1 MTVELESQRS
11 SVINAEKK
19 QRKFDQLLAE
29 EKAVSE
35 RWGINRNQRKE
46 KKKWMKPFPC

>member
-1 MTVELESQRS
+1 MTVELESQRANVS
-11 SVINAEKK
+11 NAEKK

-35 RWGINRNQRKE
+35 RYVICTW
-46 KKKWMKPFPC
+46 